1 MYVTIGHEL
10 GLVLG
15 TDAGFG
21 VRVGVGVT
29 VVVGVGLGI
38 LEPQEL
44 HQLSS

>member
-1 MYVTIGHEL
+1 LYVTIGHEL
-10 GLVLG
+10 VLILG

-21 VRVGVGVT
+21 VRVGVAVI
-29 VVVGVGLGI
+29 VGVGVELGI